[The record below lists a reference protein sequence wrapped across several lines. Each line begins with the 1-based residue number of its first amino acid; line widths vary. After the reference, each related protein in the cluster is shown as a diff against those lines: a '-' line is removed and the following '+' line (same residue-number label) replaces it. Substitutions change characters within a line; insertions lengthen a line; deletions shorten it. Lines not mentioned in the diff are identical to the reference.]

1 MRKGTETV
9 AAELWSHCHRGR
21 VRGDRASAGLAG
33 TQGVPGQQRVS
44 PALRNPGR
52 DTIRAAQRLLAANPN
67 RPEDRIRQDIG
78 RLLDSLEIDNLLT
91 FRTRA
96 GPADIFLPNR
106 RVFIETKAAGLADDP
121 HRAQTRE
128 NPETPF
134 QQLERYLTA
143 EMGDELGRLPLDD
156 QPDLPW
162 TGVVTDGRVWHAWRF
177 PHSHPTTHELVL
189 DGFRPQTGDEL
200 VLRIGPILNVEPV
213 GKPWIPSDPVPLF
226 VGALD
231 DLREVHA
238 GLTRERVRQTTE
250 TKMRLWLDML
260 RGSGMAP
267 ETDDARTR
275 LFTAHCFLVALAR
288 GVVHTLVNPN
298 IRPDT
303 AELLGSGFLA
313 WIVEVEDGRVWARE
327 LLDRVHTYEWRRTA
341 GDVLR
346 PLYERFVDRGDRR
359 DFGEV
364 YTPDWLAE
372 MMVGEVLDE
381 EWCNQ
386 AVTAALTELRG
397 RGRTDGIGVL
407 DPTCGS
413 GTFLFHCAK
422 RILASEL
429 AEGLQPGQQADVVCR
444 LVHGI
449 DIHPVAVEFSRATL
463 LRALP
468 ATPSAANMALAIYQ
482 GDALMLRQT
491 DRHTLFE
498 PRNGE
503 ILIRTPYGHE
513 IVLPRAF
520 TEHADFPDMLRR
532 MVDTAAHGAAL
543 PADVGLVAEDEED
556 RAMVAACHMA
566 LTEVIEREGNSVWT
580 WYITNVL
587 GPDRLAR
594 RKVNRIVANPPWV
607 KLAKIQVP
615 ERKRALE
622 RIAGKDEQAGHLD
635 LWTGGR
641 QAPHFDIAQLFI
653 RHARGAYLN
662 EPNSDPSAWV
672 TKAAAIRA
680 GNWQKFRDWH
690 ANFLAQALD
699 LSDAR
704 VFGGGDARRSCV
716 LFEIRRSSLTPSGD
730 DGGRVLKAECPGA
743 TPDASA
749 SLDEAH
755 TLLCLTTPRRF
766 PQAPSDYAADTWRQG
781 ATVVPKVLTLTATV
795 GAGTRSD
802 TRIATTVRSDQRPWD
817 TVQPRSGEVPA
828 HWLTPML
835 TSKQLLPF
843 GLGSAGPETAIIPRS
858 EDGELLSTET
868 ARRTVFWAELDD
880 LYRERRGIGGNTPQT
895 LMSRMDYGR
904 ALSVQLPLRS
914 RRSRLVAYPTSGD
927 VMRAARI
934 QEGMAVMDSN
944 VYWRTM
950 ESVTE
955 AQYLVAVL
963 NAPTLEEAFRA
974 CRTSGRH
981 FHKNPWRAMPIPAW
995 DAGDRTHRRL
1005 AALALRA
1012 ERTIGA
1018 MDLPAG
1024 QVAASRRIR
1033 TRLAEDGTFA
1043 ELDALVRE
1051 ILPNH
1056 AT

>member
-1 MRKGTETV
+1 M
-9 AAELWSHCHRGR
+9 L
-21 VRGDRASAGLAG
+21 
-33 TQGVPGQQRVS
+33 
-44 PALRNPGR
+44 
-52 DTIRAAQRLLAANPN
+52 
-67 RPEDRIRQDIG
+67 DILG
-78 RLLDSLEIDNLLT
+78 IDNLLT

-106 RVFIETKAAGLADDP
+106 RIFIETKSVGLADDP

-143 EMGDELGRLPLDD
+143 EMDDELGRLPLDE

-162 TGVVTDGRVWHAWRF
+162 TGIVTDGRVWHAWRF
-177 PHSHPTTHELVL
+177 PHAHQKTPELVL

-200 VLRIGPILNVEPV
+200 VLRIGPLLRVEPV
-213 GKPWIPSDPVPLF
+213 GKPWIPADPVPLF

-231 DLREVHA
+231 DLRGIHA
-238 GLTRERVRQTTE
+238 GLAGKRIRQTTD

-267 ETDDARTR
+267 ETGAARTR

-288 GVVHTLVNPN
+288 GVVHTLLNPN
-298 IRPDT
+298 IRPDP
-303 AELLGSGFLA
+303 AELLASGFLA
-313 WIVEVEDGRVWARE
+313 WIIEVEDGRVWARD

-346 PLYERFVDRGDRR
+346 PLYERFVDRHDRR

-372 MMVGEVLDE
+372 MMVDEVLDE

-386 AVTAALTELRG
+386 AVTAALTELGR
-397 RGRTDGIGVL
+397 RGRTDGMGVL

-422 RILASEL
+422 RILASGS
-429 AEGLQPGQQADVVCR
+429 AQGLQPARQADVVCR

-491 DRHTLFE
+491 DTHTLFE

-532 MVDTAAHGAAL
+532 MVDAASHRAAL
-543 PADVGLVAEDEED
+543 PADIRLAAENQED
-556 RAMVAACHMA
+556 REMVVACHEA
-566 LTEVIEREGNSVWT
+566 LTAIIEREGNSVWT

-607 KLAKIQVP
+607 KLANIQVS

-622 RIAGKDEQAGHLD
+622 RIAGKGEQAGHLD
-635 LWTGGR
+635 LWTGGK

-653 RHARGAYLN
+653 RHARRAYLN

-680 GNWQKFRDWH
+680 GNWQKFRNWH
-690 ANFLAQALD
+690 ADFLAQALD
-699 LSDAR
+699 LSDAK

-716 LFEIRRSSLTPSGD
+716 LFEVRRSSLAPMVD
-730 DGGRVLKAECPGA
+730 DSEKVLRAECPGA
-743 TPDASA
+743 TPEAS
-749 SLDEAH
+749 SPLDEARMRLH
-755 TLLCLTTPRRF
+755 WAAPQRF
-766 PQAPSDYAADTWRQG
+766 PQVPSDYSDESWRQG
-781 ATVVPKVLTLTATV
+781 ATIVPKVLTTTARV
-795 GAGTRSD
+795 GAG
-802 TRIATTVRSDQRPWD
+802 PC
-817 TVQPRSGEVPA
+817 
-828 HWLTPML
+828 
-835 TSKQLLPF
+835 
-843 GLGSAGPETAIIPRS
+843 
-858 EDGELLSTET
+858 
-868 ARRTVFWAELDD
+868 
-880 LYRERRGIGGNTPQT
+880 
-895 LMSRMDYGR
+895 
-904 ALSVQLPLRS
+904 
-914 RRSRLVAYPTSGD
+914 PTH
-927 VMRAARI
+927 
-934 QEGMAVMDSN
+934 E
-944 VYWRTM
+944 
-950 ESVTE
+950 
-955 AQYLVAVL
+955 
-963 NAPTLEEAFRA
+963 P
-974 CRTSGRH
+974 
-981 FHKNPWRAMPIPAW
+981 
-995 DAGDRTHRRL
+995 
-1005 AALALRA
+1005 
-1012 ERTIGA
+1012 
-1018 MDLPAG
+1018 
-1024 QVAASRRIR
+1024 
-1033 TRLAEDGTFA
+1033 
-1043 ELDALVRE
+1043 
-1051 ILPNH
+1051 
-1056 AT
+1056 

>member
-1 MRKGTETV
+1 MS
-9 AAELWSHCHRGR
+9 L
-21 VRGDRASAGLAG
+21 
-33 TQGVPGQQRVS
+33 
-44 PALRNPGR
+44 ALRNPGR
-52 DTIRAAQRLLAANPN
+52 DMIHAAQRLLDANPD
-67 RPEDRIRQDIG
+67 RPEDQIRQDIG
-78 RLLDSLEIDNLLT
+78 RLLDSLGINNFLT
-91 FRTRA
+91 YRTPA

-106 RVFIETKAAGLADDP
+106 RVFIETKSTGLADDP
-121 HRAQTRE
+121 HREQTRE

-143 EMGDELGRLPLDD
+143 EMGDELGRLPLDE

-162 TGVVTDGRVWHAWRF
+162 TGIVTDGRVWHAWRF
-177 PHSHPTTHELVL
+177 AHTHRTTPELVL
-189 DGFRPQTGDEL
+189 DGFRPQTGNEL
-200 VLRIGPILNVEPV
+200 VLHIRPILDVEPV
-213 GKPWIPSDPVPLF
+213 GKPWIPADPVPLF
-226 VGALD
+226 VAALD
-231 DLREVHA
+231 DLREIHA
-238 GLTRERVRQTTE
+238 DLAGERVLQTTD

-267 ETDDARTR
+267 ETGAAQIR

-288 GVVHTLVNPN
+288 GVAHTLLKPN
-298 IRPDT
+298 IQPDSS
-303 AELLGSGFLA
+303 ELLGNGFPA
-313 WIVEVEDGRVWARE
+313 WIIEVEDGRVWARE
-327 LLDRVHTYEWRRTA
+327 LLDRVHSYEWRRTA

-346 PLYERFVDRGDRR
+346 PMYERFVDRSDRR

-372 MMVGEVLDE
+372 MMVGEVLDK

-386 AVTAALTELRG
+386 AVTAALTEIRG
-397 RGRTDGIGVL
+397 QGRTDGIGVL

-422 RILASEL
+422 RILASEP
-429 AEGLQPGQQADVVCR
+429 AEGLQLGQQADVVCR

-491 DRHTLFE
+491 DRDTLFE

-503 ILIRTPYGHE
+503 IVIRTPYGRE

-520 TEHADFPDMLRR
+520 TEHAEFSDMLRR
-532 MVDTAAHGAAL
+532 IVDAAAQGAAL
-543 PADVGLVAEDEED
+543 PADIALAAEGEED
-556 RAMVAACHMA
+556 REMVTACHEA
-566 LTEVIEREGNSVWT
+566 LTEVIEKEGNSVWT

-587 GPDRLAR
+587 GPDRLTR
-594 RKVNRIVANPPWV
+594 RKINRIVANPPWV
-607 KLAKIQVP
+607 KLARIQVS

-622 RIAGKDEQAGHLD
+622 RMAGKNERAGHLD
-635 LWTGGR
+635 LWTGGI

-653 RHARGAYLN
+653 RHARMAYLN
-662 EPNSDPSAWV
+662 APKSDASAWV

-690 ANFLAQALD
+690 DDLLAQALD
-699 LSDAR
+699 LSDAK

-716 LFEIRRSSLTPSGD
+716 LFEIRRSSLRAAAD
-730 DGGRVLKAECPGA
+730 DAGKVLKAECPGA
-743 TPDASA
+743 TPDASS
-749 SLDEAH
+749 SLDEAQMRLRW
-755 TLLCLTTPRRF
+755 TVPRRF
-766 PQAPSDYAADTWRQG
+766 PQVPSDYAADSWRQG
-781 ATVVPKVLTLTATV
+781 ATVVPKVLTTTATV
-795 GAGTRSD
+795 GAGTRPD
-802 TRIATTVRSDQRPWD
+802 TRVATTERSDKRPWD
-817 TVQPRSGEVPA
+817 TMQPRTGEVPA
-828 HWLTPML
+828 LWLTPML
-835 TSKQLLPF
+835 TSKPLLPF
-843 GLGSAGPETAIIPRS
+843 GLAPAGLETVIIPCG

-868 ARRTVFWAELDD
+868 ARNTAFWTELDD
-880 LYRERRGIGGNTPQT
+880 LYRERRGLGGNTPQT
-895 LMSRMDYGR
+895 LISRMDYGS
-904 ALSVQLPLRS
+904 ALSAQLPLRS
-914 RRSRLVAYPTSGD
+914 RRVCLVVYPSSGD

-934 QEGMAVMDSN
+934 TEGMAAINSN
-944 VYWRTM
+944 VYRRAM
-950 ESVTE
+950 DNITE

-963 NAPTLEEAFRA
+963 NAPALEEAFRA
-974 CRTSGRH
+974 CRTSGRD
-981 FHKNPWRAMPIPAW
+981 FHKNPWRAVPIPAW
-995 DAGDRTHRRL
+995 DAGNRAHQRL
-1005 AALALRA
+1005 AALASRA
-1012 ERTIGA
+1012 ERTVGA

-1033 TRLAEDGTFA
+1033 AQLAEDGTFA
-1043 ELDALVRE
+1043 KIDALVRD

>member
-1 MRKGTETV
+1 M
-9 AAELWSHCHRGR
+9 
-21 VRGDRASAGLAG
+21 
-33 TQGVPGQQRVS
+33 S
-44 PALRNPGR
+44 PAPRNPGR
-52 DTIRAAQRLLAANPN
+52 ESIRAAHRLLGANPN

-78 RLLDSLEIDNLLT
+78 RLLDSLAIDNLLT

-106 RVFIETKAAGLADDP
+106 RVFIETKTVGLADDP
-121 HRAQTRE
+121 HRAQARE
-128 NPETPF
+128 NNESPY

-143 EMGDELGRLPLDD
+143 EMADELGRLPLDE

-162 TGVVTDGRVWHAWRF
+162 TGVVTDGRIWHVWRF
-177 PHSHPTTHELVL
+177 PHIHRTTPELVL

-200 VLRIGPILNVEPV
+200 LLRIGPLLNVEPV
-213 GKPWIPSDPVPLF
+213 GKPWIPADPVPLF

-231 DLREVHA
+231 NLREVHA
-238 GLTRERVRQTTE
+238 GLAGERVRQTTD

-267 ETDDARTR
+267 ETGAARTR

-288 GVVHTLVNPN
+288 GVVHTLLNPN
-298 IRPDT
+298 IRPDP

-313 WIVEVEDGRVWARE
+313 WIVEVEDGRVWAGD
-327 LLDRVHTYEWRRTA
+327 LLERVHSYEWRRTA

-386 AVTAALTELRG
+386 AVTTALTELRG

-422 RILASEL
+422 RILASGS
-429 AEGLQPGQQADVVCR
+429 AGGLQPGQQADVVCR

-491 DRHTLFE
+491 DTHTLFE

-532 MVDTAAHGAAL
+532 MVDTAADGAVL
-543 PADVGLVAEDEED
+543 PADISLAVEDAED
-556 RAMVAACHMA
+556 RKMVAACHQA
-566 LTEVIEREGNSVWT
+566 LTAVIEKEGNSVWT

-607 KLAKIQVP
+607 KLANVQVS

-622 RIAGKDEQAGHLD
+622 RVAGKDGQAGHLD
-635 LWTGGR
+635 LWTGGK

-653 RHARGAYLN
+653 RHARRAYLN

-672 TKAAAIRA
+672 TKAAALRA

-690 ANFLAQALD
+690 AGFLAQALD
-699 LSDAR
+699 FSDAK

-716 LFEIRRSSLTPSGD
+716 LFELRRSSLTISGD
-730 DGGRVLKAECPGA
+730 DGETVLKAECPGA
-743 TPDASA
+743 TPDTSS
-749 SLDEAH
+749 SLEEARMRLRW
-755 TLLCLTTPRRF
+755 TAPQRF
-766 PQAPSDYAADTWRQG
+766 PQAPSDFADDSWRQG
-781 ATVVPKVLTLTATV
+781 ATVVPKVLTTTGSV
-795 GAGTRSD
+795 GAGARPD

-817 TVQPRSGEVPA
+817 TVLPRTGEVPA
-828 HWLTPML
+828 HWLMPLL

-843 GLGSAGPETAIIPRS
+843 GLAPAGPETVIIPIG

-868 ARRTVFWAELDD
+868 ARQTAFWTELDD
-880 LYRERRGIGGNTPQT
+880 LYRERRGLGGNTPQN
-895 LMSRMDYGR
+895 LIGQIDYAGK
-904 ALSVQLPLRS
+904 LSAQLPLRS
-914 RRSRLVAYPTSGD
+914 RRVRLVVYPTSGD
-927 VMRAARI
+927 VMRAAHI
-934 QEGMAVMDSN
+934 PEGIAVMDSQ
-944 VYWRTM
+944 VYRRGM
-950 ESVTE
+950 ESVAE
-955 AQYLVAVL
+955 ARYLVAVL
-963 NAPTLEEAFRA
+963 NAPTLEAAFRA

-981 FHKNPWRAMPIPAW
+981 FHKNPWRAVPIPAW
-995 DAGDRTHRRL
+995 DAGNRAHQQL
-1005 AALALRA
+1005 SALTSRA
-1012 ERTIGA
+1012 ERTVGT

-1033 TRLAEDGTFA
+1033 EQLVADGILAEID
-1043 ELDALVRE
+1043 ELVRD
-1051 ILPNH
+1051 ILPDH

>member
-1 MRKGTETV
+1 MSPSLR
-9 AAELWSHCHRGR
+9 SP
-21 VRGDRASAGLAG
+21 DRNSIDLAQKLLSA
-33 TQGVPGQQRVS
+33 
-44 PALRNPGR
+44 
-52 DTIRAAQRLLAANPN
+52 DPN

-78 RLLDSLEIDNLLT
+78 RLLDSFGIDNLLT
-91 FRTRA
+91 FRTRT

-106 RVFIETKAAGLADDP
+106 RVFIETKTVGLADNP

-128 NPETPF
+128 NHETPF

-143 EMGDELGRLPLDD
+143 EMSEELGRLPLDE

-177 PHSHPTTHELVL
+177 PHTHRTTSEAVL

-200 VLRIGPILNVEPV
+200 VLRIGLLLNVEPV
-213 GKPWIPSDPVPLF
+213 GKPWIPTDPVPLF

-231 DLREVHA
+231 KLREVHA
-238 GLTRERVRQTTE
+238 GLAGERVRQTTD

-267 ETDDARTR
+267 ETGAARTR

-288 GVVHTLVNPN
+288 GVVHTLLNPN
-298 IRPDT
+298 VQPDP

-313 WIVEVEDGRVWARE
+313 WIIEVEDGRVWARE
-327 LLDRVHTYEWRRTA
+327 LLDRVHSYEWRRTA

-346 PLYERFVDRGDRR
+346 PLYECFVDSRDRR

-386 AVTAALTELRG
+386 AVTAALTEIRG

-422 RILASEL
+422 RILTSEL
-429 AEGLQPGQQADVVCR
+429 ADGLQPGQQADVVCR

-503 ILIRTPYGHE
+503 VLIRTPHGTE

-532 MVDTAAHGAAL
+532 MVDAAAHGAAL
-543 PADVGLVAEDEED
+543 PADIGLAAENEED
-556 RAMVAACHMA
+556 REMVAACHQA
-566 LTEVIEREGNSVWT
+566 LTTVIEREGNSVWT

-607 KLAKIQVP
+607 KLAKIQFS

-622 RIAGKDEQAGHLD
+622 RVAGKDEQAGHLD
-635 LWTGGR
+635 LWTGGK

-653 RHARGAYLN
+653 RHARRAYLN

-690 ANFLAQALD
+690 ASFLAQALD
-699 LSDAR
+699 LSDAK

-716 LFEIRRSSLTPSGD
+716 LFEIRPSSLTPTGG
-730 DGGRVLKAECPGA
+730 DGGRVLKAECPDA
-743 TPDASA
+743 VPDAS
-749 SLDEAH
+749 SPFDEAQMR
-755 TLLCLTTPRRF
+755 LRWSAPRGF
-766 PQAPSDYAADTWRQG
+766 PQEPSDYVADSWRQG
-781 ATVVPKVLTLTATV
+781 ATIVPKVLTTTATV
-795 GAGTRSD
+795 GAGTRPD
-802 TRIATTVRSDQRPWD
+802 TRTATTVRSDKSPWD
-817 TVQPRSGEVPA
+817 TVEPRTGEVPA
-828 HWLTPML
+828 HWLTPLL

-843 GLGSAGPETAIIPRS
+843 GLAPAGPETVIIPRG
-858 EDGELLSTET
+858 EDGELLTTET
-868 ARRTVFWAELDD
+868 ARQTAFWTELDD
-880 LYRERRGIGGNTPQT
+880 LYRERRGLGDNTPQS
-895 LMSRMDYGR
+895 LISQIDYAGK
-904 ALSVQLPLRS
+904 LSAQLPLRS
-914 RRSRLVAYPTSGD
+914 RRVRLVVYPASGD
-927 VMRAARI
+927 VMRAAHI
-934 QEGMAVMDSN
+934 PEGMAVMDSKI
-944 VYWRTM
+944 YRRTTD
-950 ESVTE
+950 SVTE
-955 AQYLVAVL
+955 ARYLVAVL
-963 NAPTLEEAFRA
+963 NAPALEEAFRV
-974 CRTSGRH
+974 CRTSGRD
-981 FHKNPWRAMPIPAW
+981 FHKNPWRSVPIPAW
-995 DAGDRTHRRL
+995 DAGNRAHQQL
-1005 AALALRA
+1005 AALASRA
-1012 ERTIGA
+1012 ERTVGT
-1018 MDLPAG
+1018 MELPAG

-1033 TRLAEDGTFA
+1033 APLVADGTLAEI
-1043 ELDALVRE
+1043 DALVRD

>member
-1 MRKGTETV
+1 M
-9 AAELWSHCHRGR
+9 S
-21 VRGDRASAGLAG
+21 RA
-33 TQGVPGQQRVS
+33 P
-44 PALRNPGR
+44 RNPGR
-52 DTIRAAQRLLAANPN
+52 EAIRAAQRLLGANPN
-67 RPEDRIRQDIG
+67 RPEDRIRQDIV
-78 RLLDSLEIDNLLT
+78 RLLDILGISSLLT

-106 RVFIETKAAGLADDP
+106 RVFVETKTTGLADDP
-121 HRAQTRE
+121 HRAQARE

-134 QQLERYLTA
+134 QQLERYLAA
-143 EMGDELGRLPLDD
+143 EMGDELGRLPLDE

-162 TGVVTDGRVWHAWRF
+162 TGIVTDGCVWHAWRF
-177 PHSHPTTHELVL
+177 PHAHRATPELVL

-200 VLRIGPILNVEPV
+200 VLRIGPLFDVEPV
-213 GKPWIPSDPVPLF
+213 GKPWIPADPVPLF

-231 DLREVHA
+231 RLREVHA
-238 GLTRERVRQTTE
+238 GLAGERVRQTTD

-267 ETDDARTR
+267 ESGAAQTR

-288 GVVHTLVNPN
+288 GVVHTLLNPN
-298 IRPDT
+298 TRP
-303 AELLGSGFLA
+303 APAQLLGSGFLA

-346 PLYERFVDRGDRR
+346 PLYERFVDRSDRR

-413 GTFLFHCAK
+413 GTFLFHCAR
-422 RILASEL
+422 RILTSE
-429 AEGLQPGQQADVVCR
+429 AAAGLQAGQQADVVCR

-491 DRHTLFE
+491 DTHTLFE

-503 ILIRTPYGHE
+503 ILIRTPYGNE

-532 MVDTAAHGAAL
+532 MVDAAANGAAL
-543 PADVGLVAEDEED
+543 PTDIGLAAENEED
-556 RAMVAACHMA
+556 REMVAACHEA
-566 LTEVIEREGNSVWT
+566 LTAVIKREGNSVWT

-607 KLAKIQVP
+607 KLANIQVSD
-615 ERKRALE
+615 RKRALE
-622 RIAGKDEQAGHLD
+622 RVAGKDEQAGHLD
-635 LWTGGR
+635 LWIGGK

-653 RHARGAYLN
+653 RHARRAYLN
-662 EPNSDPSAWV
+662 EPVSDPSAWV

-690 ANFLAQALD
+690 TGFLAQALD
-699 LSDAR
+699 FSDAK

-716 LFEIRRSSLTPSGD
+716 LFEIRRSSLSSAGD
-730 DGGRVLKAECPGA
+730 NGDRVLKAECPGA
-743 TPDASA
+743 PPDASS
-749 SLDEAH
+749 SLDDAQVRLRW
-755 TLLCLTTPRRF
+755 TAPRRF
-766 PQAPSDYAADTWRQG
+766 PQAPSNYVADSWRQG
-781 ATVVPKVLTLTATV
+781 ATVVPKVLTTTATV
-795 GAGTRSD
+795 TAGTRPD
-802 TRIATTVRSDQRPWD
+802 TRTVTTVRSDQRPWD
-817 TVQPRSGEVPA
+817 TVQPRTGEVPA
-828 HWLTPML
+828 HWLTPLL

-843 GLGSAGPETAIIPRS
+843 GIAPAGPETAIIPRG

-868 ARRTVFWAELDD
+868 ARQSAFWTELDD

-895 LMSRMDYGR
+895 LIGRMDYGR
-904 ALSVQLPLRS
+904 AMSAQLPLRP
-914 RRSRLVAYPTSGD
+914 RRSRLVVYPTSGD
-927 VMRAARI
+927 VMRAAHI
-934 QEGMAVMDSN
+934 PDGMAVIDSKL
-944 VYWRTM
+944 YRRTTD
-950 ESVTE
+950 SVTE
-955 AQYLVAVL
+955 ARYLVAVL
-963 NAPTLEEAFRA
+963 NAPVLEAAFRA
-974 CRTSGRH
+974 CRTSGRD
-981 FHKNPWRAMPIPAW
+981 FHKNPWRAVPVPAW
-995 DAGDRTHRRL
+995 DAGNRAHRQL
-1005 AALALRA
+1005 AALASRA
-1012 ERTIGA
+1012 ERTVGM

-1033 TRLAEDGTFA
+1033 AQLVANGILTEI
-1043 ELDALVRE
+1043 DALVRD

-1056 AT
+1056 VT

>member
-1 MRKGTETV
+1 M
-9 AAELWSHCHRGR
+9 
-21 VRGDRASAGLAG
+21 
-33 TQGVPGQQRVS
+33 S
-44 PALRNPGR
+44 PAPRNPGR
-52 DTIRAAQRLLAANPN
+52 DSIRVAQRLLGANPN

-78 RLLDSLEIDNLLT
+78 RLLDSLGIDNLLT

-106 RVFIETKAAGLADDP
+106 RVFIETKTAGLADDP

-134 QQLERYLTA
+134 QQLERYLAA
-143 EMGDELGRLPLDD
+143 EMGDELGRLPLDE

-162 TGVVTDGRVWHAWRF
+162 TGVVTDGCVWHTWRF
-177 PHSHPTTHELVL
+177 PHAHRTTPELVL

-200 VLRIGPILNVEPV
+200 VLRIGPLLNVEPV
-213 GKPWIPSDPVPLF
+213 GKPWIPTDPVPLF

-231 DLREVHA
+231 NLREVHA
-238 GLTRERVRQTTE
+238 GLAGERVRQTTD

-267 ETDDARTR
+267 ETGAARTR

-288 GVVHTLVNPN
+288 GVVHTLLNPN
-298 IRPDT
+298 IRPDPV
-303 AELLGSGFLA
+303 ELLGSGFLA
-313 WIVEVEDGRVWARE
+313 WIIEVEDGRVWARE
-327 LLDRVHTYEWRRTA
+327 LLDRVHSYEWRRTA

-346 PLYERFVDRGDRR
+346 PLYERFVDRSDRR

-413 GTFLFHCAK
+413 GTFLFHCAR
-422 RILASEL
+422 RILASGS

-503 ILIRTPYGHE
+503 ILIRTPSGTE
-513 IVLPRAF
+513 IVLPRGF

-532 MVDTAAHGAAL
+532 MVDVAAGGAAL
-543 PADVGLVAEDEED
+543 PADIGLAAENEED
-556 RAMVAACHMA
+556 REMVAACHQA

-607 KLAKIQVP
+607 KLAKIQVT

-635 LWTGGR
+635 LWTGGK

-653 RHARGAYLN
+653 RHARRAYLN
-662 EPNSDPSAWV
+662 EPSSDPSAWV

-690 ANFLAQALD
+690 ASFLAQALD
-699 LSDAR
+699 LSDAK

-716 LFEIRRSSLTPSGD
+716 LFEMRRSSLTPMDD
-730 DGGRVLKAECPGA
+730 DGGEVLKAECSGS
-743 TPDASA
+743 TPEASS
-749 SLDEAH
+749 SLDDAQ
-755 TLLCLTTPRRF
+755 TLLRWIVPRRF
-766 PQAPSDYAADTWRQG
+766 PQAPSDYAADNWRQG
-781 ATVVPKVLTLTATV
+781 ATIVPKVLTTTATV
-795 GAGTRSD
+795 GAGSRSD
-802 TRIATTVRSDQRPWD
+802 TRTATTVRSDQRPWD
-817 TVQPRSGEVPA
+817 TVQPRTGEVPA
-828 HWLTPML
+828 HWLTPLL

-843 GLGSAGPETAIIPRS
+843 GLAPAGPETVIIPRD

-868 ARRTVFWAELDD
+868 ARQKAFWTELDD
-880 LYRERRGIGGNTPQT
+880 LYRERRGIGGNTPQS
-895 LMSRMDYGR
+895 LMRRMDYGS
-904 ALSVQLPLRS
+904 ALSVQLPLRT
-914 RRSRLVAYPTSGD
+914 RRVRLVVYPTSGD
-927 VMRAARI
+927 VMRAAHI
-934 QEGMAVMDSN
+934 AEGMAVMDSK
-944 VYWRTM
+944 VYWRATH
-950 ESVTE
+950 SVTE
-955 AQYLVAVL
+955 ARYLVAVL
-963 NAPTLEEAFRA
+963 NAPALEAAFRA
-974 CRTSGRH
+974 CRTSGRD
-981 FHKNPWRAMPIPAW
+981 FHKNPWRSVPIPAW
-995 DAGDRTHRRL
+995 DAGNQAHQQL
-1005 AALALRA
+1005 VALASRA
-1012 ERTIGA
+1012 ERTVGT
-1018 MDLPAG
+1018 MDLPTG

-1033 TRLAEDGTFA
+1033 AQLVADGTLA
-1043 ELDALVRE
+1043 QIDALVRD